1 MLCTEVLGNLND
13 PSYEIL
19 LRRRLG
25 GSFTVDA
32 VVLDWDEARRRVLR
46 TSTEG
51 GVDVGIRLGEAGL
64 SQGLADGDV
73 LGTLDAGAGGR
84 PVVVA
89 VRLRSAEVL
98 QVEVPLDEA
107 SALAHAAWEIGNMHA
122 PLFRGDRLPGAIQL
136 LTPFTPPLERV
147 LGRIPGVA
155 VSRVQRSL
163 EPSRRFSTSIVD
175 VMVRRAPDLKI
186 VRKPAAAPARTSGGV
201 G

>member
-1 MLCTEVLGNLND
+1 MLFTEVMGNLND

-51 GVDVGIRLGEAGL
+51 GVDVGI
-64 SQGLADGDV
+64 GLADGDV

-122 PLFRGDRLPGAIQL
+122 PLFRGDRVPGAIQL